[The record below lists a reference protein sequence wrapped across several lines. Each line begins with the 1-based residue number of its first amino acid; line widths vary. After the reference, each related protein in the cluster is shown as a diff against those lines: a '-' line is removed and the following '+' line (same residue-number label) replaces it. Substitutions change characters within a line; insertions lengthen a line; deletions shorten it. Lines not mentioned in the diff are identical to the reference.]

1 MQGERMGEGDLGVI
15 GAGLSM
21 GSCGFCAP
29 VRRGRICRSAT
40 ERIKRCIGAFST
52 GASKESSRRCCKA
65 WPEICTNEEDS
76 ISPSVC
82 GRQLFSGQKGGAKVG
97 KTKRGKGCKI
107 MAVGDAHGLPIAIHT
122 ETAAPAEVK
131 LV

>member
-1 MQGERMGEGDLGVI
+1 MGEGDPGAI

-29 VRRGRICRSAT
+29 VRLGRICRSAT

-52 GASKESSRRCCKA
+52 GASKESSKRCCKA

-76 ISPSVC
+76 ISPSVSWTAAFQ
-82 GRQLFSGQKGGAKVG
+82 RP
-97 KTKRGKGCKI
+97 KRG
-107 MAVGDAHGLPIAIHT
+107 P
-122 ETAAPAEVK
+122 
-131 LV
+131 